1 MLRKVQWVASGLM
14 ACVVTALPSSNS
26 SNGALELFESSLS
39 EAAEIYYPGSAG
51 FANATIRWGAG
62 QTPHYDM
69 IVKVAT
75 EEDVQE
81 AVSNFILQH
90 IRISAN

>member
-1 MLRKVQWVASGLM
+1 MLCKILSTASALT
-14 ACVVTALPSSNS
+14 ACVVIAQSYSNPSDAS
-26 SNGALELFESSLS
+26 LEVFKSSLS
-39 EAAEIYYPGSAG
+39 ELAEVYLPGSEE
-51 FANATIRWGAG
+51 FANATVRWGAG

-81 AVSNFILQH
+81 AVSKATLDVCLT
-90 IRISAN
+90 

>member
-1 MLRKVQWVASGLM
+1 MLRKVQLAASGLM
-14 ACVVTALPSSNS
+14 ACFATALPSSNS
-26 SNGALELFESSLS
+26 SNRALELFESSLS
-39 EAAEIYYPGSAG
+39 ELAEVHYPGSEE

-62 QTPHYDM
+62 QTPHYDT

-81 AVSNFILQH
+81 AVSKLPV
-90 IRISAN
+90 